1 MLASE
6 LLPDF
11 TSIEG
16 ISPLFELVPK
26 VAIVEKSIDIQA
38 PVQAVYERWTRFHEY
53 STFLDDVIEVRRIGP
68 GLLRWRARI
77 GGRMREW
84 QAEIVENVPRRRLA
98 WVSRGRPRRAMAVTC
113 HEQGTSRTRVM
124 LRLDWSADDLDGP
137 DGQSVETLRRIVDAH
152 LRGFKAHVET
162 S

>member
-1 MLASE
+1 M
-6 LLPDF
+6 
-11 TSIEG
+11 
-16 ISPLFELVPK
+16 
-26 VAIVEKSIDIQA
+26 AIVEKSIDIQA

-53 STFLDDVIEVRRIGP
+53 PAFLDDVLEVRRIAP

-77 GGRMREW
+77 GGRTREW

-113 HEQGTSRTRVM
+113 HAQGTSRTRVM
-124 LRLDWSADDLDGP
+124 LCLDWSAEDLDGR
-137 DGQSVETLRRIVDAH
+137 DGQPVEALRRIVDAH